1 MKMRRRRDFS
11 VRKAWRFAEKALT
24 LHAKTNFFNLQGR
37 VKFPIG
43 GYSPQAPRG
52 RTVETAVPTVTVWM
66 KEEHHEKNNTR
77 IAGRIRRSDSRR
89 RQGR

>member
-24 LHAKTNFFNLQGR
+24 LHAKTIFFNLQGR

-43 GYSPQAPRG
+43 GTVLKPPLGQNRCNYGTDSYSLDER
-52 RTVETAVPTVTVWM
+52 RTL
-66 KEEHHEKNNTR
+66 
-77 IAGRIRRSDSRR
+77 
-89 RQGR
+89 